1 MALSAQGAEAAL
13 PGLQVP
19 RVGEEGDKGLQ
30 VPTHIPY
37 EMGSQLQL
45 PMKFPNHLVVSEEEM
60 VDSWDFPRIFM
71 GFEVDL

>member
-1 MALSAQGAEAAL
+1 MWLSAPKAQKQL
-13 PGLQVP
+13 YLVC
-19 RVGEEGDKGLQ
+19 RCLVGEEGDKGIQ
-30 VPTHIPY
+30 FPTHIPY
-37 EMGSQLQL
+37 EMGSQLEL